1 MSPNKPGAPHGLAA
15 AALWI
20 KARVTGRREARRQAD
35 ADAAAASSAEEMRR
49 REEAAHQEE
58 RHRAGQRFEALG
70 KLAGSIAHDVNNMM
84 TVVSGYSTVMLQN
97 LEPDDPLRPAATEIK
112 KAGDRCIALTRRL
125 LAFSRR
131 QVLVPSVLN
140 LGEMLSDLSGMLPMI
155 VGDHIRVVATATPGL
170 WHVRADPAQLEQV
183 IVNLAV
189 NARDAMPDGGTLSI
203 ETTNLV
209 VSPGSTFDR
218 LGAERGD
225 YVAMSVADTG
235 VGMDAATLAQAF
247 DPFFTTKPV
256 GEGTGLGLS
265 TVYGVIRQSGGHVYA
280 KSTPGRG
287 TTIHILLPRVEAAT
301 DIPEQ
306 ALSGPTGT
314 GTVLVVEDDEGVR
327 EFLAV
332 VLERAGYTVLLA
344 SDGEQALTSGD
355 DARVDLLISDV
366 VMHGISGKELA
377 VRVRQ
382 RRPDLPVLLI
392 SGYPRADL
400 RLEIGD
406 EFLQKPFGPELLLT
420 RVRRILDNARQSAGS
435 APGSRTGI
443 HER

>member
-1 MSPNKPGAPHGLAA
+1 
-15 AALWI
+15 
-20 KARVTGRREARRQAD
+20 
-35 ADAAAASSAEEMRR
+35 
-49 REEAAHQEE
+49 
-58 RHRAGQRFEALG
+58 
-70 KLAGSIAHDVNNMM
+70 
-84 TVVSGYSTVMLQN
+84 
-97 LEPDDPLRPAATEIK
+97 
-112 KAGDRCIALTRRL
+112 
-125 LAFSRR
+125 
-131 QVLVPSVLN
+131 
-140 LGEMLSDLSGMLPMI
+140 
-155 VGDHIRVVATATPGL
+155 
-170 WHVRADPAQLEQV
+170 
-183 IVNLAV
+183 
-189 NARDAMPDGGTLSI
+189 
-203 ETTNLV
+203 
-209 VSPGSTFDR
+209 
-218 LGAERGD
+218 
-225 YVAMSVADTG
+225 MSVADTG

-280 KSTPGRG
+280 NSTPGRG

-301 DIPEQ
+301 DVPEP
-306 ALSGPTGT
+306 ALSGPMGT

-377 VRVRQ
+377 TRVRQ

-400 RLEIGD
+400 RLEVGD